1 MPLAVASPQAIH
13 TTPNPVLA
21 AQEIKALMAEH
32 GGVFVTYPTPS
43 NHTHIICNHLT
54 AAKVKQFERS
64 RLVLDWR

>member
-1 MPLAVASPQAIH
+1 MDIQVVHNTSNPILA
-13 TTPNPVLA
+13 T
-21 AQEIKALMAEH
+21 QEIKALMAEH

-64 RLVLDWR
+64 RLAIHRR